1 MSDLVIGIT
10 ITVSALTFILTVC
23 NIFCNRYFLK
33 HSGKIHVEIKKND
46 SDTAVLY

>member
-1 MSDLVIGIT
+1 MNDLVLGIT
-10 ITVSALTFILTVC
+10 ISVAGLSIILTIC